1 MKKLILAAIGTVALS
16 GTAQAGT
23 SDSLEN
29 VAAIA
34 AAPAVCGYTINEEM
48 VNIAVSSLFTDPSDL
63 NPGGRHY
70 EELQDNLQR
79 IRNLTATKE
88 GAKSFCSR
96 VSRDLSA
103 FFG

>member
-1 MKKLILAAIGTVALS
+1 MKKFVLAIIGTAALS
-16 GTAQAGT
+16 AGAEAGT

-34 AAPAVCGYTINEEM
+34 AAPPICGYTINEDM
-48 VNIAVSSLFTDPSDL
+48 VNTAVRSLFADPSDL

-70 EELQDNLQR
+70 AELQDNLQR
-79 IRNLTATKE
+79 IRNLTATEE

-103 FFG
+103 FFD